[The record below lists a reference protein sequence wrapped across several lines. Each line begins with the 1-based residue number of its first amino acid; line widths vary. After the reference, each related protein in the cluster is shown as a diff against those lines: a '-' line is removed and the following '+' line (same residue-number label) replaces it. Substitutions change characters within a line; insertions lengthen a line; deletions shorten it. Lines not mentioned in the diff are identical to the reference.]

1 MVNPQ
6 PRLIIV
12 YNADGGV
19 LNAMKDALHKVA
31 APATYPCSLCALTY
45 GWVSMHGRWR
55 RFLSSLP
62 HTKVFHH
69 RDDFAQ
75 AYPDLSPAL
84 PVVMLAEGNTPPR
97 VLISADELDAMPDL
111 ASLIAL
117 VEERLML
124 ARLGAPITPVG
135 VGVD

>member
-1 MVNPQ
+1 MADPHPN
-6 PRLIIV
+6 LIFV

-19 LNAMKDALHKVA
+19 LNAVKDAVHKVA
-31 APATYPCSLCALTY
+31 MPATYPCSLCALTY
-45 GWVSMHGRWR
+45 GWVSMNSNWR

-69 RDDFAQ
+69 RDDFAV
-75 AYPDLSPAL
+75 AFPDLSPAL
-84 PVVMLAEGNTPPR
+84 PVIMLAEGKTPPR

-111 ASLIAL
+111 ASLMAL

-124 ARLGAPITPVG
+124 ARLGAPIMPVSA
-135 VGVD
+135 D